1 MLHLLCICFNP
12 CVNALFVS
20 NGASSGCMSV
30 DKDQNYSSVWHRA
43 FHCFYQMKYQNVW
56 TREKGFVD
64 SFDEEYLLYLFK
76 AVI

>member
-1 MLHLLCICFNP
+1 
-12 CVNALFVS
+12 
-20 NGASSGCMSV
+20 MSV

-43 FHCFYQMKYQNVW
+43 FHCFHQMKYQNVW

-64 SFDEEYLLYLFK
+64 IFDEEYLLYLFK